1 MLVMAGLRGYFSFIA
16 ELYNY
21 KICMIFVYLC
31 IEKIIKPIKS
41 RVLGDLLW

>member
-1 MLVMAGLRGYFSFIA
+1 MAGLRGYFSFIA

-21 KICMIFVYLC
+21 KICMIFVYLY
-31 IEKIIKPIKS
+31 IEKIIKS